1 MIFRLCTFP
10 KLISIKKLK
19 QMKKTILP
27 LVFAFAT
34 YAAFAQTWSMD
45 KSHAK
50 VGFTVTHNLI
60 AEVDG
65 NFKTI
70 TAKITS
76 AKEDFSD
83 AVFEM
88 TADVNSID
96 TDNEMRD
103 KDLKGAGFFDVE
115 KFPSI
120 AFKSTSIKKAEG
132 NKYTLTGDLTMRDVT
147 KSITMDLTITGPR
160 EHPRSKKSIIGIKV
174 TTTINRK
181 DFNVG
186 SNFPEMAVANEVQL
200 RAVGEFTKD

>member
-1 MIFRLCTFP
+1 
-10 KLISIKKLK
+10 
-19 QMKKTILP
+19 MKKIIQL
-27 LVFAFAT
+27 LVFALAINAV
-34 YAAFAQTWSMD
+34 YAQTWSMD
-45 KSHAK
+45 KSHSK

-76 AKEDFSD
+76 VKEDFSD

-88 TADVNSID
+88 TADVSSVD

-103 KDLKGAGFFDVE
+103 KDLKSPGFFDAE

-120 AFKSTSIKKAEG
+120 TFKSTSIKKGEG
-132 NKYTLTGDLTMRDVT
+132 NKYTLTGDLTIRDVT

-160 EHPRSKKSIIGIKV
+160 EHPRSKKMLIGVKA
-174 TTTINRK
+174 TATINRK
-181 DFNVG
+181 DFNVAP
-186 SNFPEMAVANEVQL
+186 NFPEMGVANEVMI
-200 RAVGEFTKD
+200 RATGEFSKD